1 MNPPRH
7 DMTWLD
13 ASETISRAELSRA
26 CQVSA
31 GELDELIEYGALA
44 PLQKKGEEL
53 VFSAACAPTLRAAC
67 KLRKDYD
74 LDLFTVALLMDYLNR
89 IERLEREVRSL
100 QAHVPAHLVTVHR
113 DGPQPWREPH
123 ARADEQIA
131 RVS

>member
-13 ASETISRAELSRA
+13 ASETIGRAELSRA

-31 GELDELIEYGALA
+31 AELDELIEYGALA
-44 PLQKKGEEL
+44 AVGTKGQEL
-53 VFSAACAPTLRAAC
+53 VFSAACTSALRTAC

-74 LDLFTVALLMDYLNR
+74 LDLFTVALVMDYLNR

-100 QAHVPAHLVTVHR
+100 QAHVPAHLITAHR

-123 ARADEQIA
+123 AGSDEPIA

>member
-1 MNPPRH
+1 MNPQRH
-7 DMTWLD
+7 DTWVD
-13 ASETISRAELSRA
+13 ASETISRAELSRS
-26 CQVSA
+26 CQVSP

-44 PLQKKGEEL
+44 PVQKHGQEI
-53 VFSAACAPTLRAAC
+53 VFSAACAPALRTAC
-67 KLRKDYD
+67 KLRRDYD

-100 QAHVPAHLVTVHR
+100 QAHLPAHLVKPHR

-123 ARADEQIA
+123 AHAGEPIE